1 MRAYKYYGGSMG
13 ILKEVTKTVK
23 NIFSADDDMIF
34 EDENEFEV
42 QQQPQNPF
50 LKKVAQK
57 KPVQMPTKQTV
68 TPNFDL
74 SDHSFGMAKAAQN
87 NRDRSNGKIQ
97 IYVPKTYEEA
107 FAIIRDVKAG
117 FTAMVNVEVAN
128 PQISQRLIDVVSGAI
143 YALDGDCK
151 KMGEKQYIFSL
162 SAETIGAYDYL
173 PVNGEQSMPQSAGVG
188 FNFNFGQN
196 YDFNQAAQN
205 PNQGFNAFN
214 QQASQNAFNQG
225 GQNAF
230 QQGNFNQNNFNQNA
244 EKLSQDLHGFY
255 VPPKSQF

>member
-1 MRAYKYYGGSMG
+1 MG

-34 EDENEFEV
+34 EDDNDFEV
-42 QQQPQNPF
+42 QQPQNPF
-50 LKKVAQK
+50 LKKVAAK
-57 KPVQMPTKQTV
+57 KPAQMQKQV
-68 TPNFDL
+68 ATPNFDL

-87 NRDRSNGKIQ
+87 NRERSNGKIQ

-173 PVNGEQSMPQSAGVG
+173 PTNGAQFNPEQGSGYGFNFGQQGFDFGNKQQGPANFPYNQG
-188 FNFNFGQN
+188 FNFNQNMNQYQNQNQQNNNFGQN
-196 YDFNQAAQN
+196 
-205 PNQGFNAFN
+205 
-214 QQASQNAFNQG
+214 
-225 GQNAF
+225 
-230 QQGNFNQNNFNQNA
+230 A
-244 EKLSQDLHGFY
+244 ERLSQDLQSFY
-255 VPPKSQF
+255 QPPKSQF

>member
-1 MRAYKYYGGSMG
+1 MG

-34 EDENEFEV
+34 EEENEFEV
-42 QQQPQNPF
+42 QQPQNPF

-57 KPVQMPTKQTV
+57 KPTQMPKQTV

-74 SDHSFGMAKAAQN
+74 SDHSFGMAKATQN
-87 NRDRSNGKIQ
+87 TRDRSNGKIQ

-173 PVNGEQSMPQSAGVG
+173 PVNGEQSMPQGGGTG

-205 PNQGFNAFN
+205 TNQGFNAFN
-214 QQASQNAFNQG
+214 QQA

-230 QQGNFNQNNFNQNA
+230 KQSNPNAFQQANFNQNNFNQNA

>member
-1 MRAYKYYGGSMG
+1 MG

-42 QQQPQNPF
+42 QQPQNPF
-50 LKKVAQK
+50 LKKMTQK
-57 KPVQMPTKQTV
+57 KPVQMPKQTV

-74 SDHSFGMAKAAQN
+74 SDHSFGVVKAAQN

-107 FAIIRDVKAG
+107 FGIIRDVKAG

-173 PVNGEQSMPQSAGVG
+173 PVNGDQGMSQGSGTG
-188 FNFNFGQN
+188 FNFNLGQG
-196 YDFNQAAQN
+196 YDFNQAPQN
-205 PNQGFNAFN
+205 PGQVFPGFNQPA
-214 QQASQNAFNQG
+214 ASNAFGQA

-230 QQGNFNQNNFNQNA
+230 QQPSFSQNNYNQQNA
-244 EKLSQDLHGFY
+244 EKLSQDLQNFY

>member
-1 MRAYKYYGGSMG
+1 MG

-34 EDENEFEV
+34 EDDNEFEV
-42 QQQPQNPF
+42 QQPQNPF
-50 LKKVAQK
+50 LKKVAAK
-57 KPVQMPTKQTV
+57 KPAQMPKQV
-68 TPNFDL
+68 ATPNFDL

-87 NRDRSNGKIQ
+87 NRERSNGKIQ

-173 PVNGEQSMPQSAGVG
+173 PVNGEQSMPQNGSTG

-196 YDFNQAAQN
+196 YDFNQAARN
-205 PNQGFNAFN
+205 VNQGNPLFNQQAAPNAFN
-214 QQASQNAFNQG
+214 QT

-230 QQGNFNQNNFNQNA
+230 QQPGFNQNSFNQNA